1 MFNPS
6 IDGYI
11 RMPKV
16 RSESWGAETKPQEAR
31 SVRYVRLIAVILLG
45 LFLISGPVSG
55 PSPRATSATQ
65 ASTQKKEIKVWVN
78 TNSGIY
84 HCPGSRW
91 YGTTKQGK
99 YMGECEA
106 LKAGYRA
113 AYYRPC
119 ESDCQ

>member
-1 MFNPS
+1 
-6 IDGYI
+6 
-11 RMPKV
+11 
-16 RSESWGAETKPQEAR
+16 
-31 SVRYVRLIAVILLG
+31 VRYVRLIAVTLLA

-65 ASTQKKEIKVWVN
+65 ATQKKEIKVWVN

-119 ESDCQ
+119 GSDCK